1 MRKAFLCILA
11 SAALSGCATVVF
23 SDEGGRQ
30 MVDIV
35 NTGWYFL
42 NFVPMASGNPDA
54 PNECS
59 CRILRQTTTLENN
72 VKLLDRA
79 IAEKGARVYTDF
91 AAALWKELGQDEL
104 NEAFLDDAATL
115 GTGILHYYWDAD
127 ALSGSLAGRGAL
139 RGSDMERA

>member
-1 MRKAFLCILA
+1 MRRAFLCILA
-11 SAALSGCATVVF
+11 AAALSGCATVVF

-59 CRILRQTTTLENN
+59 CRIFRQTTTLENN
-72 VKLLDRA
+72 VRLLERA
-79 IAEKGARVYTDF
+79 IAE
-91 AAALWKELGQDEL
+91 
-104 NEAFLDDAATL
+104 
-115 GTGILHYYWDAD
+115 
-127 ALSGSLAGRGAL
+127 RGAVSAKSISSYWTDESVFFIL
-139 RGSDMERA
+139 FKRHSCHTSAELVMPPEAPQDDGLERLAARRINEKH